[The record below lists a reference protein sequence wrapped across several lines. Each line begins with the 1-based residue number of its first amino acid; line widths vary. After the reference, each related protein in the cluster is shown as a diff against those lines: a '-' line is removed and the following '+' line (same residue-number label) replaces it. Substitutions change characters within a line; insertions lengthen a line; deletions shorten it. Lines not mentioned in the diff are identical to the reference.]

1 MNKSIYITLG
11 ILPMVSS
18 LFAQESKK
26 IDPTAS
32 RELIRQWVQTERLV
46 SEEKNTWKVEK
57 QNMQDLLDLYQ
68 KELSLLNEEIAKAGS
83 SAELEDERKGK
94 LESELKD
101 YRSAQQLLVETLAG
115 LLPRVQGLVKQLPA
129 PLHEELAADIDL
141 LNSPEA
147 MKKPREVLKSVLNVL
162 TTAGRFNRSV
172 TLVDEV
178 RDLDNGTKMS
188 VRVLYLGL
196 ARAYFAANTGDV
208 AGIGIPGKDGWQWED
223 RSDIAGD
230 VRGAIAVYQ
239 KDKQPQLIELPVSLQ
254 KSN

>member
-68 KELSLLNEEIAKAGS
+68 KELTLLNEEITKAGS

-94 LESELKD
+94 LESEL
-101 YRSAQQLLVETLAG
+101 
-115 LLPRVQGLVKQLPA
+115 
-129 PLHEELAADIDL
+129 
-141 LNSPEA
+141 
-147 MKKPREVLKSVLNVL
+147 
-162 TTAGRFNRSV
+162 
-172 TLVDEV
+172 
-178 RDLDNGTKMS
+178 
-188 VRVLYLGL
+188 
-196 ARAYFAANTGDV
+196 
-208 AGIGIPGKDGWQWED
+208 
-223 RSDIAGD
+223 
-230 VRGAIAVYQ
+230 
-239 KDKQPQLIELPVSLQ
+239 
-254 KSN
+254 